1 MEKNGKIRI
10 CAYLR
15 RLNYVTR
22 PSPYPIPRVDES
34 LEALSGSNTFC
45 VLDMDNAYFQ
55 VGVDPADKDKTAI
68 ITPFGCHRYSR
79 MPFGCSEA
87 PSTCARLL
95 DVVLKDVPSSSC
107 VHYYDDVI
115 VHGTDFD
122 DVLAKLDC
130 VLTRLQDAGLTLN
143 PEKCELFRSS
153 VTFLGHVV
161 SSKGIGTDP
170 QKPESRENCG
180 MATAMQ
186 CEGTC

>member
-1 MEKNGKIRI
+1 MN
-10 CAYLR
+10 
-15 RLNYVTR
+15 
-22 PSPYPIPRVDES
+22 
-34 LEALSGSNTFC
+34 
-45 VLDMDNAYFQ
+45 NAYFQ

-79 MPFGCSEA
+79 MPFGCSGA

-107 VHYYDDVI
+107 VHYFDDVI
-115 VHGTDFD
+115 VYGTDFD

-130 VLTRLQDAGLTLN
+130 VLTRLQDAGLTLD
-143 PEKCELFRSS
+143 PEKCKLFRSS
-153 VTFLGHVV
+153 VTFLSHVV
-161 SSKGIGTDP
+161 CSKGIGTDP